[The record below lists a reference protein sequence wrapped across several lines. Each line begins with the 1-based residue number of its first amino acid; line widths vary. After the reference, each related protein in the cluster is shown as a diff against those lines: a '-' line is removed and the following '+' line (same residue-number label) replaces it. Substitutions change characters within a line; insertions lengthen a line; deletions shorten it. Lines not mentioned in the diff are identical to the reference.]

1 MDGGGKV
8 ADVLFPLGGERSGA
22 RGQGVQSDQWEPPS
36 GSPEPSGTLR
46 ATLIRA
52 GDVEGCPVCAFV
64 YAGFV

>member
-36 GSPEPSGTLR
+36 GSPESS
-46 ATLIRA
+46 A
-52 GDVEGCPVCAFV
+52 GLGMLTAGCPVCSFV
-64 YAGFV
+64 YAGFLSPRL